1 MNTLINKSYLTAT
14 LLVIGYLFTT
24 NTIAFAQ
31 SQTRGITV
39 ITVGPG
45 GSTCHINS
53 GSTKIQDAGFS
64 DIRIV
69 DSGIYNENIVID
81 DIDINITGGS
91 GSFASHVRT
100 NLLAFDT
107 IITPNQA
114 DDDVGICCRGT
125 RNGK

>member
-31 SQTRGITV
+31 SQTRG

-81 DIDINITGGS
+81 DI
-91 GSFASHVRT
+91 
-100 NLLAFDT
+100 
-107 IITPNQA
+107 
-114 DDDVGICCRGT
+114 
-125 RNGK
+125 